1 MIIIDELGRG
11 TSTFDGFGLA
21 WGISEHIAGQ
31 LGSYTLFATHFHEL
45 TALAEAPAQT
55 GDDDDVKREQD
66 AKGCLSGVV
75 NKHVSGRV
83 VDGEVVMLY
92 TVQEG
97 PCNESFGVH
106 VAAMAQFP
114 RRVIDQAKR
123 KAQALESYAH
133 TNSGKLHT
141 YMHDG
146 RYYYL

>member
-1 MIIIDELGRG
+1 MKNANG
-11 TSTFDGFGLA
+11 
-21 WGISEHIAGQ
+21 
-31 LGSYTLFATHFHEL
+31 
-45 TALAEAPAQT
+45 AEI
-55 GDDDDVKREQD
+55 VKQS
-66 AKGCLSGVV
+66 KGVV

-92 TVQEG
+92 SVKDG

-133 TNSGKLHT
+133 TNSGKLLASL
-141 YMHDG
+141 MIQICF
-146 RYYYL
+146 LFLSQLLIMSL